1 MRFRS
6 IIHRRSR
13 SVAGVVAT
21 CLATVA
27 GAQSSA
33 PVLRGRVV
41 AANGVS
47 VAGVRVAVRSGL
59 LADTV
64 TVDSAGAFAVPVP
77 PGRGVVEVRAAADS
91 ASAAV
96 FYPALGIVRRDE
108 VDDEHGFVL
117 VPRVWAIAAGRYAG
131 QAVEIDL
138 ARAFRPACGDC
149 SGFFRFRG
157 GRLTSTRGR
166 TLTWPAQQLPVR
178 VAFDRDREGGPQLG
192 ARDSAAFWTAAAA
205 LEDALGER
213 LFRAS
218 SYPDALPRDET
229 PGDVVLVRADPTLR
243 DAGLTTVV
251 SGEDGISYAA
261 VRFQTPGL
269 FTERG
274 GDVVQHEMLHSV
286 GIGHT
291 CSWRSVMAPAGCP
304 GQRADVATPQDVA
317 HVQLLLRMRALQRDP
332 ALRWGMEEALDAA
345 GIARPAA
352 PPTLRQ
358 ASFRHAIEG
367 PIPAP
372 TRVRII
378 IPHGT

>member
-6 IIHRRSR
+6 IIHRHSL
-13 SVAGVVAT
+13 VMAGLLVSFAVSTGA
-21 CLATVA
+21 
-27 GAQSSA
+27 AQSPA

-41 AANGVS
+41 AANGAS
-47 VAGVRVAVRSGL
+47 VVGVRVAVRSGL
-59 LADTV
+59 LADTA
-64 TVDSAGAFAVPVP
+64 TVDSTGAFVLRVP
-77 PGRGVVEVRAAADS
+77 PGRGAVEVRAAVDS
-91 ASAAV
+91 ASAAT
-96 FYPALGIVRRDE
+96 FYPALGTVRRDDVE
-108 VDDEHGFVL
+108 GEHGFVL
-117 VPRVWAIAAGRYAG
+117 VPRVWPIVAGRYAG
-131 QAVEIDL
+131 QRVEIDL

-166 TLTWPAQQLPVR
+166 TLTWPAQQMPVR

-205 LEDALGER
+205 LEDAVGER
-213 LFRAS
+213 LFRVAS
-218 SYPDALPRDET
+218 YRETLPRDEA

-243 DAGLTTVV
+243 DAGLTTIV

-261 VRFQTPGL
+261 VRFQTVAL
-269 FTERG
+269 FTQRG

-291 CSWRSVMAPAGCP
+291 CSWPSVMAPAGCP
-304 GQRADVATPQDVA
+304 GQRTETATPQDVA
-317 HVQLLLRMRALQRDP
+317 HVQLLLRMGELQRDP
-332 ALRWGMEEALDAA
+332 ALAWGMEEALDAA
-345 GIARPAA
+345 GIPRPA
-352 PPTLRQ
+352 PLPSVRQ
-358 ASFRHAIEG
+358 ASIRHAIEG

>member
-1 MRFRS
+1 MRFPS
-6 IIHRRSR
+6 IARCAPLLIASIL
-13 SVAGVVAT
+13 VASAAT
-21 CLATVA
+21 GAA
-27 GAQSSA
+27 AQSPA

-41 AANGVS
+41 AANGAS

-59 LADTV
+59 LADTA
-64 TVDSAGAFAVPVP
+64 TVDSSGAFAIPVP
-77 PGRGVVEVRAAADS
+77 AGRGAVEVRAAVDS
-91 ASAAV
+91 ASAAA
-96 FYPALGIVRRDE
+96 FYPALGMVRREDVGE
-108 VDDEHGFVL
+108 EQGFVL
-117 VPRVWAIAAGRYAG
+117 VPRVWAITAGRYAG
-131 QAVEIDL
+131 QPVEIDL

-205 LEDALGER
+205 LEAALGER

-229 PGDVVLVRADPTLR
+229 PGDVVLVRADPTLH

-261 VRFQTPGL
+261 VRFQTAAL

-274 GDVVQHEMLHSV
+274 GDVVSHEMLHSV

-304 GQRADVATPQDVA
+304 GQRTDVATPQDVA
-317 HVQLLLRMRALQRDP
+317 HVQLLLRMGELQRDP
-332 ALRWGMEEALDAA
+332 GLRWGMEEALDAA
-345 GIARPAA
+345 GIPRPAT

-358 ASFRHAIEG
+358 ASMRHAIEG
-367 PIPAP
+367 PFPGP
-372 TRVRII
+372 TRLRII